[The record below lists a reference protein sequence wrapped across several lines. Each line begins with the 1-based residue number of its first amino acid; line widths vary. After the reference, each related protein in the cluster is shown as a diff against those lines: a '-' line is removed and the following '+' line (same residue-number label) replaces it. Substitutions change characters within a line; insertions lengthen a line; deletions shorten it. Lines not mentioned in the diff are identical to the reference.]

1 MVKARQLV
9 RKPRAAA
16 TTRRVGDARGI
27 ARRKYGRYDRE
38 SMAMGSKDDEQDELF
53 VTHAGLRKGGGHPF
67 YEALE
72 KVLKVEKFDKFVEDL
87 CRPFYAKRGRPSIPP
102 GVYFRSLLIGFFEG
116 IDSERGIA
124 WRTADS
130 MSLRLFLGLPLS
142 KNPPDHSTLSR
153 TRRLLDLE
161 THHRVFS
168 WVLAVLAKAGLV
180 KGKTVGVDS
189 TTLEANAAMRSIVR
203 RDNRQEYEEYLL
215 ELAKKSGIETPTRE
229 DIARIDRKRPK
240 KGSNK
245 EWVHPLEPDADIAKM
260 KDGRT
265 HLAHKQ
271 ENAVDMDTGAVL
283 SVTLQG
289 GTKHDTKTVEE
300 TLVEAE
306 NNIADVRETA
316 DDETAKRVSDRI
328 EEAVLDKGY
337 HSNET
342 LLSLEESEIRAYVA
356 EPKRGRRNWKNK
368 AAEKRAVY
376 NNRRRM
382 KSRRSKGLMRRRG
395 ELLERPFAHMLETG
409 GMRRTHLRRHD
420 NILKRLLVHAAGA
433 NLGLL
438 MRTLFGVG
446 TPRSLQGRSNL
457 ASALVRALLAAFA
470 ALTALWQWQRR
481 HFGRL
486 GRVDDESFN
495 RCDGGSRCRLRPQH
509 AFHHGLL
516 AGSE

>member
-1 MVKARQLV
+1 MKRGLA
-9 RKPRAAA
+9 AAA
-16 TTRRVGDARGI
+16 TTLSGNHAWRERCAGIVRRER
-27 ARRKYGRYDRE
+27 GRYDRRA
-38 SMAMGSKDDEQDELF
+38 MAMGSKDDEQDELF

-72 KVLKVEKFDKFVEDL
+72 KVLKVEKFDNFVEDL
-87 CRPFYAKRGRPSIPP
+87 CRPFYAEKGRPSIPP
-102 GVYFRSLLIGFFEG
+102 GVYFRCLLIGFFEG

-142 KNPPDHSTLSR
+142 KHPPDHSTLSR

-180 KGKTVGVDS
+180 KGKTVGIDS

-203 RDNRQEYEEYLL
+203 RDNRQAYEDYLI

-229 DIARIDRKRPK
+229 DLAKIDRKRPK

-245 EWVHPLEPDADIAKM
+245 DWVHPHDPDAEIAKM
-260 KDGRT
+260 KDGST

-271 ENAVDMDTGAVL
+271 EHAVDMETGAVL
-283 SVTLQG
+283 SVTLHG
-289 GTKHDTKTVEE
+289 GTEHDTKTVEE
-300 TLVEAE
+300 TIVEAD
-306 NNIADVRETA
+306 NNLTDVREGA
-316 DDETAKRVSDRI
+316 DDKTSKRVSDRVQ
-328 EEAVLDKGY
+328 ELVLDKGY
-337 HSNET
+337 HSNEV
-342 LLSLEESEIRAYVA
+342 LLALEESEIRAYVA
-356 EPKRGRRNWKNK
+356 EPNRGRRNWKNK

-382 KSRRSKGLMRRRG
+382 KSRRAKGLMRRRG

-420 NILKRLLVHAAGA
+420 NILKRLLVHAAGV

-446 TPRSLQGRSNL
+446 TPRSLQGRTDL
-457 ASALVRALLAAFA
+457 ASALLRALLAAYA
-470 ALTALWQWQRR
+470 ALAALWQWQRR
-481 HFGRL
+481 HL
-486 GRVDDESFN
+486 GCLDRIGDDHSLDCAAAACGAESGCNPRFATG
-495 RCDGGSRCRLRPQH
+495 C
-509 AFHHGLL
+509 
-516 AGSE
+516 